1 MNVRASLNSFAPDAE
16 RARKLDQNLR
26 VRLAASLEH
35 VVEKS
40 RGHLSVN
47 EGKLFELTTALRGN
61 LRFPPTTFALYYDI
75 VDSIFEHRLDDAE
88 RCLASITNEK
98 PIQQPLSIVVMDNAT
113 LGADMVERYGRMM
126 DTDPTTPH
134 VFGAPSTGDVESCR
148 SILEKSLRL
157 MERGCPQTYAA
168 FAELVDQIVL
178 CDGTN
183 LASKQAFL
191 AGSSFTLWG
200 ALFINPSAKRTARSL
215 IETLAHEASHTYLFG
230 LQVSDGLVLNPDEE
244 RFPSPLRT
252 DPRPMDGVYHA
263 TFVSARMHFAMKEL
277 LASGVM
283 PASDVR
289 FIREAAER
297 DVATFKEG
305 LKTVRKFG
313 RLTPAGQDVMAAAE
327 DYMTAQAA

>member
-1 MNVRASLNSFAPDAE
+1 
-16 RARKLDQNLR
+16 LDRELR

-35 VVEKS
+35 VADKS
-40 RGHLSVN
+40 RGLLSASDEKLRHL
-47 EGKLFELTTALRGN
+47 TAALQGD

-75 VDSIFEHRLDDAE
+75 VDSILENRLDDAE
-88 RCLASITNEK
+88 RCLASIVNEK
-98 PIQQPLSIVVMDNAT
+98 PIQQPLSIVIMDNAT

-126 DTDPTTPH
+126 NTDPATPY
-134 VFGAPSTGDVESCR
+134 VFAAPPFDDVVSCR

-157 MERGCPQTYAA
+157 MERGCPQTYAE

-183 LASKQAFL
+183 LASNEAFL
-191 AGSSFTLWG
+191 AGSTFTLWG
-200 ALFINPSAKRTARSL
+200 ALFINPTAKRTVRSL
-215 IETLAHEASHTYLFG
+215 VETLAHEASHTYLFG

-244 RFPSPLRT
+244 RFPSPLRV

-263 TFVSARMHFAMKEL
+263 TFVSARMHFAMREL
-277 LASGVM
+277 LASGLM

-289 FIREAAER
+289 FILEAAER
-297 DVATFKEG
+297 DLANFKEG

-327 DYMTAQAA
+327 DYMAAQAA